1 MLGKINLATF
11 LLTKGVEGIYYSI
24 GEINFLFENLSK
36 YKFSG
41 IAVIN
46 VEDFNEEYVVMIDEG
61 LIISVVFMGFEM
73 EEISP
78 IILKNRYGEKN
89 KITVYTMPVNY
100 SEVLRIFYKF
110 ENIIMNNIINTKKDM
125 DIYKFENII
134 MNNIINTKKDMDNL
148 LSILSKQ
155 NITGIMNLTFKNQQ
169 YFILIKRGNL
179 VLRNEMLNNGNLITS
194 FYYYKEILYQK
205 LLNNNRIGINVLGL
219 EDKKME
225 KIIEENEKIHMTVKE
240 LEVKTIRSWGVGGN
254 VIKLSK
260 VIFDEWYRVIG
271 EPPKMIKI
279 DGYNEKLTGVKVEF
293 DDKLDSDSVIISESL
308 LKRIKIRN
316 KPIDKGDKII
326 IIPQFE

>member
-125 DIYKFENII
+125 DS
-134 MNNIINTKKDMDNL
+134 L

>member
-125 DIYKFENII
+125 D
-134 MNNIINTKKDMDNL
+134 NL

-225 KIIEENEKIHMTVKE
+225 KIIEENEKIHMIVKE

>member
-100 SEVLRIFYKF
+100 SEVLRIF
-110 ENIIMNNIINTKKDM
+110 
-125 DIYKFENII
+125 YKFENII

>member
-1 MLGKINLATF
+1 
-11 LLTKGVEGIYYSI
+11 
-24 GEINFLFENLSK
+24 
-36 YKFSG
+36 
-41 IAVIN
+41 
-46 VEDFNEEYVVMIDEG
+46 
-61 LIISVVFMGFEM
+61 
-73 EEISP
+73 
-78 IILKNRYGEKN
+78 
-89 KITVYTMPVNY
+89 
-100 SEVLRIFYKF
+100 
-110 ENIIMNNIINTKKDM
+110 MNNIINTKKDM